1 MKKLFFLILPLALLL
16 ACSSDNE
23 EPAALVIPT
32 ADFSAAETSVETGSA
47 ITFTNNSKEA
57 TTYEWTF
64 QGGDPATSDTKNPT
78 ITYNTSGTYN
88 VSLKVTN
95 ADGED
100 IETKEN
106 YITVRDPS
114 MPPTAQFTAST
125 TDVDTGASITFTD
138 ESTNMPTSW
147 SWEFQGGEPATS
159 TDQNPTILYNTEGT
173 YAVSLTVTNEDG
185 ETSETK
191 ADYIV
196 VTDPLMPPTAQF
208 SAATTAVDT
217 GDSITFTDESTNMPT
232 SWSWTFSG
240 GEPATSTDQNP
251 TILYNTEGTYAV
263 SLTVTNED
271 GETSETKVD
280 YIVVADPVILPETDF
295 SASATTI
302 TSGQQVNFTDTSTN
316 APTSWSWEFEGGS
329 PSISTDQNPEISY
342 LNFGTYNVTLT
353 ASNAAGNHTTV
364 KNGYITVNQQTA
376 SYTVTFTSN
385 WTITNHP
392 VDFPTGSDHFSSAV
406 GMVHK
411 SGTTFF
417 EVGEKASEGIE
428 NMAETGDNSVLS
440 DEINAIVGAGEA
452 LSYVAGGSLPN
463 GTTERVFTIDVT
475 EEFSMVTLVSMIAP
489 SPDWFVAI
497 ENVALFESGAFLDN
511 LSVDATSY
519 DSGTDTGTTFVS
531 GNADTDPAEDIT
543 PITTTPL
550 GNGTTVDPR
559 MAYFTFVKN

>member
-57 TTYEWTF
+57 NTYSWTF
-64 QGGDPATSDTKNPT
+64 QGGNPGTSSAKNPT
-78 ITYNTSGTYN
+78 ISYNTSGTYN

-240 GEPATSTDQNP
+240 GEPATSTDLNP

-280 YIVVADPVILPETDF
+280 YIVVTDPVILPETDF
-295 SASATTI
+295 NASASTI
-302 TSGQQVNFTDTSTN
+302 TSGQQINFTDTSTN

-543 PITTTPL
+543 PITTAPL